1 MSDIRHMLS
10 PEEREEY
17 DARISGNAWVFDS
30 ARVYGDARI
39 SGDALISGNAWVSDS
54 ARVYG
59 DARISGDARVHGNAW
74 VFDSARVYGDARIS
88 DSARVSG
95 DARVYGNARVHDS
108 ARVSGDAEVHG
119 NAWVSSSARVLG
131 DALISG
137 NAWVFDSAR
146 VYGDARVHGNAL
158 ISGNADLARS
168 RHVLTLGPVGSGD
181 RTVTIHRHYDGPSA
195 AKWGHRINAGCW
207 SGTLGELADRIA
219 GDGHGWPAGLVDR
232 CRADYRAVIVVARIR
247 VAEWEAEPLTA
258 ADHERWAS

>member
-17 DARISGNAWVFDS
+17 DA
-30 ARVYGDARI
+30 
-39 SGDALISGNAWVSDS
+39 LISGNAWVSDS
-54 ARVYG
+54 ARV
-59 DARISGDARVHGNAW
+59 SGDAEVYGNAEVSGNAW
-74 VFDSARVYGDARIS
+74 VF

-95 DARVYGNARVHDS
+95 DARVYGNARV
-108 ARVSGDAEVHG
+108 
-119 NAWVSSSARVLG
+119 SSSARVYG
-131 DALISG
+131 DALVYGDARI
-137 NAWVFDSAR
+137 FDSAR

>member
-1 MSDIRHMLS
+1 MAAEQPESAPIRRPGAADS
-10 PEEREEY
+10 PEGYPGSPEGLRGAERPTAEELAEWRAKADAATEGRSKDAELIG
-17 DARISGNAWVFDS
+17 DARVYGDALISGNARVFDS
-30 ARVYGDARI
+30 ARVYGD
-39 SGDALISGNAWVSDS
+39 
-54 ARVYG
+54 
-59 DARISGDARVHGNAW
+59 
-74 VFDSARVYGDARIS
+74 
-88 DSARVSG
+88 ARVSG
-95 DARVYGNARVHDS
+95 DARVYGNARVFDS
-108 ARVSGDAEVHG
+108 ARVHGNALISGNARVSGDAEV
-119 NAWVSSSARVLG
+119 
-131 DALISG
+131 SG
-137 NAWVFDSAR
+137 NAR
-146 VYGDARVHGNAL
+146 

>member
-1 MSDIRHMLS
+1 M
-10 PEEREEY
+10 PT
-17 DARISGNAWVFDS
+17 V
-30 ARVYGDARI
+30 
-39 SGDALISGNAWVSDS
+39 
-54 ARVYG
+54 
-59 DARISGDARVHGNAW
+59 
-74 VFDSARVYGDARIS
+74 S

-95 DARVYGNARVHDS
+95 DARVYG
-108 ARVSGDAEVHG
+108 
-119 NAWVSSSARVLG
+119 

-137 NAWVFDSAR
+137 NAWVHGNALISGNAEVHGNARVSGDAR
-146 VYGDARVHGNAL
+146 VYGNALISGNAEVHGDARVYGNARVSGDAL

>member
-1 MSDIRHMLS
+1 MTFVSDSARVSGDARVYGDALIFGNAWVSDSARVSGDAQVYGDARISGNAWVSDSARVSRDALV
-10 PEEREEY
+10 Y
-17 DARISGNAWVFDS
+17 GDARISGNAWVFDS
-30 ARVYGDARI
+30 ARVYGDAR
-39 SGDALISGNAWVSDS
+39 
-54 ARVYG
+54 
-59 DARISGDARVHGNAW
+59 
-74 VFDSARVYGDARIS
+74 
-88 DSARVSG
+88 
-95 DARVYGNARVHDS
+95 
-108 ARVSGDAEVHG
+108 
-119 NAWVSSSARVLG
+119 VLG
-131 DALISG
+131 D
-137 NAWVFDSAR
+137 
-146 VYGDARVHGNAL
+146 AL

>member
-17 DARISGNAWVFDS
+17 DALISGNAWVSDSAGVSGDAEVYGNAEVSGNAWVFDS
-30 ARVYGDARI
+30 ARV
-39 SGDALISGNAWVSDS
+39 
-54 ARVYG
+54 
-59 DARISGDARVHGNAW
+59 
-74 VFDSARVYGDARIS
+74 
-88 DSARVSG
+88 
-95 DARVYGNARVHDS
+95 
-108 ARVSGDAEVHG
+108 SGDAEV
-119 NAWVSSSARVLG
+119 
-131 DALISG
+131 SG
-137 NAWVFDSAR
+137 NARIFDSAR

>member
-1 MSDIRHMLS
+1 MAAEQRGAER
-10 PEEREEY
+10 PTAEELAEWRAKA
-17 DARISGNAWVFDS
+17 DAATEGRSKDAELIGDAL
-30 ARVYGDARI
+30 VYGDAR
-39 SGDALISGNAWVSDS
+39 ISGNAWVSDS
-54 ARVYG
+54 ARV
-59 DARISGDARVHGNAW
+59 SGDARV
-74 VFDSARVYGDARIS
+74 F
-88 DSARVSG
+88 
-95 DARVYGNARVHDS
+95 DS
-108 ARVSGDAEVHG
+108 ARVSGDAEVYG
-119 NAWVSSSARVLG
+119 NARVSSSARVYGDALVYGDARIFDSARVYGDARVLG

-137 NAWVFDSAR
+137 NA
-146 VYGDARVHGNAL
+146 
-158 ISGNADLARS
+158 DLVRS

>member
-17 DARISGNAWVFDS
+17 DA
-30 ARVYGDARI
+30 
-39 SGDALISGNAWVSDS
+39 LISGNAWVSDS
-54 ARVYG
+54 ARV
-59 DARISGDARVHGNAW
+59 SGDAEVYGNAEVSGNAW
-74 VFDSARVYGDARIS
+74 VF

-95 DARVYGNARVHDS
+95 DARVYGNARV
-108 ARVSGDAEVHG
+108 
-119 NAWVSSSARVLG
+119 SSS
-131 DALISG
+131 
-137 NAWVFDSAR
+137 
-146 VYGDARVHGNAL
+146 ARVHGNAL

>member
-1 MSDIRHMLS
+1 MAAEQPESAPIRRPGAANS
-10 PEEREEY
+10 PEGYPGSPEGLRGAERPTAEELAEWRAKA
-17 DARISGNAWVFDS
+17 DAATEGRSKDAELIGDAL
-30 ARVYGDARI
+30 VYGDARI
-39 SGDALISGNAWVSDS
+39 
-54 ARVYG
+54 
-59 DARISGDARVHGNAW
+59 
-74 VFDSARVYGDARIS
+74 
-88 DSARVSG
+88 
-95 DARVYGNARVHDS
+95 
-108 ARVSGDAEVHG
+108 
-119 NAWVSSSARVLG
+119 
-131 DALISG
+131 
-137 NAWVFDSAR
+137 FDSAR